1 MKRYLP
7 SLLTVFLSF
16 CSVITFFYAR
26 GYPQG
31 KEEEEALQKLN
42 INTAT
47 LEELS
52 SLPKISIRNAKS
64 IIRYREK
71 HGSFKRMEDI
81 NKVPDCCG
89 VNGWKSFEMGIGF
102 TKIEPTDEL
111 KILSFVYNIIRS

>member
-1 MKRYLP
+1 L
-7 SLLTVFLSF
+7 
-16 CSVITFFYAR
+16 VITFFCAR
-26 GYPQG
+26 GYPQE

-71 HGSFKRMEDI
+71 YGPFKRIEDV
-81 NKVPDCCG
+81 NKAP
-89 VNGWKSFEMGIGF
+89 GIDRREYRAIKDMI
-102 TKIEPTDEL
+102 TVEEIEPADKPVSDST
-111 KILSFVYNIIRS
+111 SAP